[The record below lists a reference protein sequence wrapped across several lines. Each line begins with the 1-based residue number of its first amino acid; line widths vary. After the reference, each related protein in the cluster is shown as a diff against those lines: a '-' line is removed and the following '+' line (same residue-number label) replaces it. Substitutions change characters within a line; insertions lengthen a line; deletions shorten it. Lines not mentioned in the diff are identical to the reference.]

1 MVVDTEDQVARQ
13 ADPNSELVE
22 LLRRNY
28 RRTTW
33 TLIVA
38 IAAVILSAVSIVI
51 SVAAFFVLA
60 TPGLMRSRGSTA
72 PLLPRRAERATGA
85 DHQFKG
91 LVLMILR

>member
-1 MVVDTEDQVARQ
+1 MVVDTEDQAARQ

-38 IAAVILSAVSIVI
+38 IVAVILGVVSIAM
-51 SVAAFFVLA
+51 SVAVFFVLA
-60 TPGLMRSRGSTA
+60 TL
-72 PLLPRRAERATGA
+72 
-85 DHQFKG
+85 D
-91 LVLMILR
+91 

>member
-1 MVVDTEDQVARQ
+1 MVVDTKDQVARQ
-13 ADPNSELVE
+13 ADANSELVE

-60 TPGLMRSRGSTA
+60 A
-72 PLLPRRAERATGA
+72 P
-85 DHQFKG
+85 D
-91 LVLMILR
+91 

>member
-1 MVVDTEDQVARQ
+1 MVVGTEDPVARQ

-28 RRTTW
+28 RRTRW

-38 IAAVILSAVSIVI
+38 VAALILSVVSIVI

-60 TPGLMRSRGSTA
+60 TL
-72 PLLPRRAERATGA
+72 
-85 DHQFKG
+85 D
-91 LVLMILR
+91 